1 MPWRKGWESSP
12 PGGAWRHPPGLKPGR
27 PTRDVSPPWTLCSL
41 LGLREQ
47 GGEVVFVGVVREIT
61 DVEFVTHSALCASYR
76 CSLETRRA
84 RSGML
89 SFTGAGGTRGRT
101 LVSILT
107 RARRRGV
114 CFLFNRASIA
124 ESRLSQRSWSS
135 GIGRPAKSG
144 RQALA
149 IQRAQRAERLTR
161 ALSVAI
167 PVFAYICR

>member
-1 MPWRKGWESSP
+1 MLTGNAAL
-12 PGGAWRHPPGLKPGR
+12 GAG
-27 PTRDVSPPWTLCSL
+27 CS
-41 LGLREQ
+41 
-47 GGEVVFVGVVREIT
+47 
-61 DVEFVTHSALCASYR
+61 
-76 CSLETRRA
+76 
-84 RSGML
+84 
-89 SFTGAGGTRGRT
+89 SFTAQEGFEGFA

-124 ESRLSQRSWSS
+124 ESRIPQRSWSS
-135 GIGRPAKSG
+135 GMGRPAKSG

-149 IQRAQRAERLTR
+149 IQRAHRAERLTR